1 MLITEKLRFILEIIL
16 TKRFLKSKKVI
27 LLGIKIKIQ
36 LETKSS
42 DCTSLDNQAQNQNSL
57 SADFCSSTA
66 SSDDLFN
73 CVNPYESVIIQI
85 YVPPKWTKIRFTLRN
100 YVSIPVNVVRIY
112 PWSKQTEE
120 TWFNLT
126 QVGKFG
132 PKIDDST
139 ANVVTN
145 SRVILKLDLTDQDK
159 KPQFDI
165 TWEEH
170 PDDLCDNTC
179 SSGLCC
185 HKTGENIYKTDKIF
199 QNSQY
204 LQKINPPHCILEQHR
219 YM

>member
-1 MLITEKLRFILEIIL
+1 M
-16 TKRFLKSKKVI
+16 KK
-27 LLGIKIKIQ
+27 KCRK
-36 LETKSS
+36 E
-42 DCTSLDNQAQNQNSL
+42 
-57 SADFCSSTA
+57 
-66 SSDDLFN
+66 
-73 CVNPYESVIIQI
+73 VIIQI

-120 TWFNLT
+120 VWFNLT
-126 QVGKFG
+126 QVGQFG

-185 HKTGENIYKTDKIF
+185 HKTGENF
-199 QNSQY
+199 
-204 LQKINPPHCILEQHR
+204 
-219 YM
+219 

>member
-1 MLITEKLRFILEIIL
+1 M
-16 TKRFLKSKKVI
+16 
-27 LLGIKIKIQ
+27 
-36 LETKSS
+36 
-42 DCTSLDNQAQNQNSL
+42 
-57 SADFCSSTA
+57 
-66 SSDDLFN
+66 
-73 CVNPYESVIIQI
+73 
-85 YVPPKWTKIRFTLRN
+85 PPKWTKIRFTLRN

-120 TWFNLT
+120 VWFNLT
-126 QVGKFG
+126 QVGQFG

-185 HKTGENIYKTDKIF
+185 HKTGENF
-199 QNSQY
+199 
-204 LQKINPPHCILEQHR
+204 
-219 YM
+219 